1 MKPLAITINPQHML
15 RKLFIGVL
23 CLTLAWTSLAIDTA
37 YATLPTDLNGTLIAA
52 APKTVTDGRF
62 AVQQAEYDDTS
73 GNYTL
78 MLLGTQPGQSSTYRS
93 ADLQM
98 ARTGDEEPIA
108 GTYLS
113 LEKGQAVLHLTEDFR
128 IEYVHAVTE
137 AQTNPQTGQT
147 ETVIVRRESNFWTP
161 FAGAIAGQ
169 MVGNALF
176 GPRYY
181 VPPIYSP
188 GVPLVGYGG
197 VGNTYSSAVSSY
209 QEKHNSPPAA
219 VKNRTTLR
227 TSGNL
232 RNGSSPS
239 SAARS
244 TGFGSKTRGEASPM
258 AQPNVN
264 NRTKSSGSGFGSSNL
279 RSNGQAPSRSQ
290 MQRRSSGFGSG
301 GGARRPM
308 RSFGGRRR

>member
-1 MKPLAITINPQHML
+1 ML

-37 YATLPTDLNGTLIAA
+37 LALPHAELNGTYIAA
-52 APKTVTDGRF
+52 ATNTVTDGRF
-62 AVQQAEYDDTS
+62 AVQQAEYNDAD
-73 GNYTL
+73 GEYTL
-78 MLLGTQPGQSSTYRS
+78 VLIGTQPGQSPTYRS

-98 ARTGDEEPIA
+98 ARTGDDEPIV

-113 LEKGQAVLHLTEDFR
+113 LESGQAVLHLTEDFR

-137 AQTNPQTGQT
+137 TQTNPQTGQT

-161 FAGAIAGQ
+161 FAGVIAGQ

-181 VPPIYSP
+181 VPPMYSA
-188 GVPLVGYGG
+188 GSPLVGYGG
-197 VGNTYSSAVSSY
+197 VGQTYRGAVSSY
-209 QEKHNSPPAA
+209 QEKHNSPPPA

-232 RNGSSPS
+232 RNPS
-239 SAARS
+239 NASRS
-244 TGFGSKTRGEASPM
+244 TGFGSKTRGSGSPTASPN
-258 AQPNVN
+258 AN
-264 NRTKSSGSGFGSSNL
+264 NRMKSSGSGFGSSNL
-279 RSNGQAPSRSQ
+279 RSNKQAPSQSR
-290 MQRRSSGFGSG
+290 MQRRPSGFGSG

-308 RSFGGRRR
+308 RSFGRRR

>member
-1 MKPLAITINPQHML
+1 ML

-23 CLTLAWTSLAIDTA
+23 CLTLAWTSLVIDPS
-37 YATLPTDLNGTLIAA
+37 YATPQTHFNGTYIAA
-52 APKTVTDGRF
+52 ATSAVTDGRF
-62 AVQQAEYDDTS
+62 AVQQAAYNDADGE
-73 GNYTL
+73 YTL
-78 MLLGTQPGQSSTYRS
+78 MLLGTQPGQSPTYRS
-93 ADLQM
+93 TDLQM
-98 ARTGDEEPIA
+98 ARTGDDEPIA

-113 LEKGQAVLHLTEDFR
+113 LEGGQAVLHLTEDFR

-137 AQTNPQTGQT
+137 TQANPQTGQT

-161 FAGAIAGQ
+161 FAGVIAGQ

-181 VPPIYSP
+181 VPPMYSA
-188 GVPLVGYGG
+188 GSPLVGYGG
-197 VGNTYSSAVSSY
+197 VGSTYSGAVSSY
-209 QEKHNSPPAA
+209 QEKHNSPPPA

-232 RNGSSPS
+232 RSSQTPS
-239 SAARS
+239 RS
-244 TGFGSKTRGEASPM
+244 TGFGSKTRDAASPT
-258 AQPNVN
+258 AQPNAN
-264 NRTKSSGSGFGSSNL
+264 NRMKSSGSGFGASNL
-279 RSNGQAPSRSQ
+279 RSTKQAPAPSR

-308 RSFGGRRR
+308 RSFGRRR